1 MLSEPELVIA
11 ESNLVFI
18 MTYDIHKIKVM
29 VKCVFSKVEFF
40 FSSFA
45 SLDYNVKFMVEVEN
59 YTKFSLNPGYTE
71 LEAGQISEPPAAIF
85 GGEIHGV
92 VGHKTAHVATGCAGV
107 LSWEIA
113 ESDEKLVLMYSI
125 PYSQDFH
132 SNWIGVG
139 LYNKSST
146 PTFDEMYY
154 GYSNDFNRKDFYD
167 DIDPVSFSTSNFAVE
182 ATCGTNHK
190 PTIKVK
196 LTPTEE
202 ENLDEKF
209 KKSHQ
214 TSV

>member
-1 MLSEPELVIA
+1 
-11 ESNLVFI
+11 
-18 MTYDIHKIKVM
+18 
-29 VKCVFSKVEFF
+29 
-40 FSSFA
+40 
-45 SLDYNVKFMVEVEN
+45 MVEVEN

-139 LYNKSST
+139 LCNKST
-146 PTFDEMYY
+146 TLTYEAMYY
-154 GYSNDFNRKDFYD
+154 GEENNFKRKDFYD
-167 DIDPVSFSTSNFAVE
+167 AIDDVSFTTSDFRVE
-182 ATCGTNHK
+182 ATCGTSHK
-190 PTIKVK
+190 PTIRVK
-196 LTPTEE
+196 LAPTKK
-202 ENLDEKF
+202 ENLDKKF
-209 KKSHQ
+209 K
-214 TSV
+214 